1 LKVLGIETSCD
12 ETAVS
17 VVEDGTNLLSNVI
30 ASQAEMHAKFGGIV
44 PEVASRQHLLT
55 IIPTIEEALNQS
67 KCDLSDLDLIAVTN
81 GPGLAGA
88 LLVGVNSAK
97 GLAMAGGNIPLIGI
111 NHLSGHIYASWLDEE
126 PETMSE
132 FPFLCLVASGGHTD
146 LILMKQHSEFELIAR
161 TRDDAAGEA
170 FDKAAR
176 ILGLKFPGGPE
187 IEKIS
192 KLNNKSYPKLP
203 RPLIKGSLDFSFS
216 GLKSSLIRYAEEKKW
231 YPKNNNTI
239 DPEDI
244 SEVASAFQEAVVD
257 TLIRNTLKAIEQ
269 YNVNAL
275 ILGGGVTANSLLRE
289 KAKLKSPVP
298 VIIPSP
304 KLCTDNGAMIATAGY
319 FEYES
324 LGTNQ
329 LHQWDMDAIPNL
341 KLG

>member
-1 LKVLGIETSCD
+1 MKVLGIETSCD
-12 ETAVS
+12 ETAVA
-17 VVEDGTNLLSNVI
+17 VVEDGTNLLSNVV

-55 IIPTIEEALNQS
+55 IIPTIEESLNQS
-67 KCDLSDLDLIAVTN
+67 KCDLGDLDLIAVTN
-81 GPGLAGA
+81 GPGLAGS

-97 GLAMAGGNIPLIGI
+97 GLAMAGGDIPLIGI
-111 NHLSGHIYASWLDEE
+111 NHLSGHIYASWINENPEE
-126 PETMSE
+126 FGE

-146 LILMKQHSEFELIAR
+146 LILMKEHREFELIAR

-187 IEKIS
+187 IEKSS
-192 KLNNKSYPKLP
+192 KLNNKSFPKLP

-231 YPKNNNTI
+231 YPKNNNKI

-257 TLIRNTLKAIEQ
+257 TLLRNTIKAIEK
-269 YNVNAL
+269 YDVKAL

-289 KAKLKSPVP
+289 KAKAESPIP
-298 VIIPSP
+298 VIVPSP

-319 FEYES
+319 FESKGLEK
-324 LGTNQ
+324 NE
-329 LHQWDMDAIPNL
+329 LHQWAMDAIPNL

>member
-1 LKVLGIETSCD
+1 MKVLGIETSCD
-12 ETAVS
+12 ETAVA
-17 VVEDGTNLLSNVI
+17 VVEDGTNLLSNVV

-55 IIPTIEEALNQS
+55 IIPTIEESLNKS
-67 KCDLSDLDLIAVTN
+67 NCDLGDLDLIAVTN
-81 GPGLAGA
+81 GPGLAGS

-111 NHLSGHIYASWLDEE
+111 NHLSGHIYASWISEN
-126 PETMSE
+126 PERFCE

-146 LILMKQHSEFELIAR
+146 LILMKQHREFELIAR

-192 KLNNKSYPKLP
+192 HLNTKSYPKFP
-203 RPLIKGSLDFSFS
+203 RPLVKGSLDFSFS

-231 YPKNNNTI
+231 YPKNNNQI

-257 TLIRNTLKAIEQ
+257 TLLRNTIKAIEK
-269 YNVNAL
+269 YNVKGL

-289 KAKLKSPVP
+289 KAKLESPVP
-298 VIIPSP
+298 VIVPSP

-319 FEYES
+319 FESKDLEKS
-324 LGTNQ
+324 Q